1 MDPRQVPG
9 VLLSEDTEQS
19 KKQNLVILTVEGSK
33 GNGHLTNRSFIER
46 RQREDTKEE
55 ITKMNIR

>member
-1 MDPRQVPG
+1 MPG